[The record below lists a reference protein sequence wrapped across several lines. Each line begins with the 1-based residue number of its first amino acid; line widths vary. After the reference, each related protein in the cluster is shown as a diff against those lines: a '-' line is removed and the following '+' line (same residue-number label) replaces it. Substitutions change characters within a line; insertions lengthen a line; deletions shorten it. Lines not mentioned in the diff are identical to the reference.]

1 MSSKVWTG
9 RVDATEFA
17 PLASAEGGLTAIE
30 GDPRARVHTFC
41 DGDGLWTGLGCVEP
55 SKFSYTNDGPG
66 LVQILEGE
74 ATVTVDG
81 RTLELCAGDVVLFP
95 ASVEQT
101 WEIKSPLREFFVAA
115 FAAPQPTG

>member
-74 ATVTVDG
+74 ATVTADG
-81 RTLELCAGDVVLFP
+81 RSVDLRAGDVVAFP
-95 ASVEQT
+95 TSVEQT
-101 WEIKSPLREFFVAA
+101 WEIKSSLREFFVT
-115 FAAPQPTG
+115 FASTARPTV